1 MYEIERRD
9 KEVIIR
15 KDGHAVY
22 NAPLDSY
29 IVWREGGTGDQ
40 QVSQVKDLTNDKL
53 LLALVN
59 AIEIKASS

>member
-1 MYEIERRD
+1 MYEIERHD

-22 NAPLDSY
+22 TALLDSY

-40 QVSQVKDLTNDKL
+40 RVSQVKDLTNDKL

-59 AIEIKASS
+59 AMEIKES